1 MHFKSLCNKTPVIY
15 NFWLKDFSEWKKR
28 TSYNL
33 SEGRKYAQKYNLKLI
48 PYFSSSYLSTDF
60 PSNNVISPLSEQEMK
75 QRLEY
80 IQSQNVDGIII
91 WDTSIGILANGEKPI
106 FDINKDFGKA
116 LFDFLHAQNSD

>member
-1 MHFKSLCNKTPVIY
+1 
-15 NFWLKDFSEWKKR
+15 
-28 TSYNL
+28 
-33 SEGRKYAQKYNLKLI
+33 
-48 PYFSSSYLSTDF
+48 
-60 PSNNVISPLSEQEMK
+60 MK